1 MKGANVNRLIHR
13 YSLLSPVPQGGYPP
27 ITLSDEDI
35 GHSLVIT
42 KYLDLI
48 YPETWVN
55 LDDGLLNR
63 RVIRLAR
70 KWESLIVLDRM
81 AKEILLLAISD
92 VTPEPRTSWFITAV
106 GLEDPALLGIIVAK
120 TGTRRWNAKWSNIDY
135 VCDGLSDAAPHLD
148 AISGAPF
155 LYELGCWSLE
165 EYLSI
170 PPAVIWCFGPAL
182 VSVDSRLLLDWNKV
196 ADKYTNELTCA
207 CKWLRKTIL

>member
-1 MKGANVNRLIHR
+1 MKGANVNRLIHK
-13 YSLLSPVPQGGYPP
+13 YSLLSPVPPGGYPP

-35 GHSLVIT
+35 GHSLVLT

-92 VTPEPRTSWFITAV
+92 VTLEPRTSWFITAV
-106 GLEDPALLGIIVAK
+106 GLEDPALLGIIIAK
-120 TGTRRWNAKWSNIDY
+120 TGQHRWTTKKWSDIDY
-135 VCDGLSDAAPHLD
+135 VCEGLCHEALSLD
-148 AISGAPF
+148 ATSGAPY
-155 LYELGCWSLE
+155 LYEFGCWSLE

-170 PPAVIWCFGPAL
+170 PPTVIWCLWPAMM
-182 VSVDSRLLLDWNKV
+182 SDNSKLLLEWPEV
-196 ADKYTNELTCA
+196 AQDYTNELTNA
-207 CKWLRKTIL
+207 CE